1 MHTSSTLLVLALC
14 AGCAPRPPAGS
25 AAGADTVL
33 RLHDAA
39 GTVKRVGTMGY
50 GIVPDS
56 DPGTRYAPDHLP
68 AEFEV
73 DGLRVVFSGDVQ
85 TPPPGARVWGTSLRL
100 TAIRRAEPAPP

>member
-1 MHTSSTLLVLALC
+1 
-14 AGCAPRPPAGS
+14 
-25 AAGADTVL
+25 
-33 RLHDAA
+33 
-39 GTVKRVGTMGY
+39 MGY